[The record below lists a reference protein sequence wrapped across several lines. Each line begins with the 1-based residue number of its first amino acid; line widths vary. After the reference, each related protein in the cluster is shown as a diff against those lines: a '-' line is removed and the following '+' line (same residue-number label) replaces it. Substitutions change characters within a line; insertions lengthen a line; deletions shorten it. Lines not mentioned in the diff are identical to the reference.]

1 MLSRTRVVSVAI
13 IIAVFVSGDLLYAQR
28 SRGGRSGPGGFGMG
42 PGGPPGMGGAVML
55 AGNPAVQ
62 KEIDLDR
69 DGAEKVGK
77 LTESYMQEAQ
87 SEWEKAGFG
96 RDTFSQLGSLTPDE
110 RAAKQREIAE
120 KSGAIMT
127 RLQEKFVPQ
136 LKETLSPSQYERLQ
150 QIHWQA

>member
-1 MLSRTRVVSVAI
+1 MQTSEHCLGAWHLPPRHSRLFSERQPKKERAMLSRTRVVSVAI

-87 SEWEKAGFG
+87 
-96 RDTFSQLGSLTPDE
+96 
-110 RAAKQREIAE
+110 
-120 KSGAIMT
+120 
-127 RLQEKFVPQ
+127 
-136 LKETLSPSQYERLQ
+136 
-150 QIHWQA
+150 